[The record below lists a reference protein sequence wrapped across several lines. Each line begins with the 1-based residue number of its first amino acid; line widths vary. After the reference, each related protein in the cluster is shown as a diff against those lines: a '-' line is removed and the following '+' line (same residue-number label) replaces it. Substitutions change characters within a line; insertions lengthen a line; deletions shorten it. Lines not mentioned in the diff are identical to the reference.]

1 MTADEGIYGTMVPNN
16 KVRKQRKDVVR
27 PPGPPGSLSENSPV
41 CYFYKVCTKD
51 WPRRNFARL
60 ALSQQS
66 REVCDNPSTTLQRLL
81 NIELGY
87 WIFFLVAFHSLGG
100 HLPFLN
106 ERT

>member
-1 MTADEGIYGTMVPNN
+1 MTADEGIDGTMVPNN

-60 ALSQQS
+60 ALSPQS
-66 REVCDNPSTTLQRLL
+66 LEVCDLIIVRLGL
-81 NIELGY
+81 TSNGK
-87 WIFFLVAFHSLGG
+87 
-100 HLPFLN
+100 N
-106 ERT
+106 ETFAVCLFEP